1 MLKTAS
7 RVSSIAGAVCFVT
20 LLVAHRAEAQGLTA
34 SGVVYSQFEYQLA
47 EEANDASAFDVKR
60 AYLDFRGSF
69 DGGIATRVTA
79 DLYRDD
85 NGSLNYRLK
94 YGYFAWTPE
103 DSPFTLKFGQIHT
116 PWLDWEEGLWDYRM
130 QGTMPLERGGYD
142 TSSDL
147 GAGVDA
153 AWASQ
158 AFNMQLVV
166 MNGEGYHGAEGD
178 RHKDVA
184 VRGSLRLLESDD
196 GGSRGGLRLTGM
208 AHVGARTEGGTR
220 NRYAGMVSY
229 KSSLLTLA
237 GEAARVI
244 DGEAAGSV
252 DVKGNVFSVYG
263 VAKVPETK
271 WALVGRLDVTDPN
284 VDRAED
290 RQTRF
295 IGGVS
300 YQLSQQVR
308 ILLDLDHVSY
318 QGEPPSAAAAAK
330 RSTLLFQTQ
339 FTF

>member
-1 MLKTAS
+1 MKTTT
-7 RVSSIAGAVCFVT
+7 RRPYPLFLVSLLAVLWAEGA
-20 LLVAHRAEAQGLTA
+20 AAQGLTA
-34 SGVVYSQFEYQLA
+34 NGIVYSQFEYQLA
-47 EEANDASAFDVKR
+47 EEADGASAFDVKR
-60 AYLDFRGSF
+60 AYLDFRGTF

-103 DSPFTLKFGQIHT
+103 DSPLTFKFGQIHT

-130 QGTMPLERGGYD
+130 QGTMPLERGGYG

-147 GAGVDA
+147 GAGVDG
-153 AWASQ
+153 AWADQ

-178 RHKDVA
+178 SHKDVA
-184 VRGSLRLLESDD
+184 ARGSLRLLESDD
-196 GGSRGGLRLTGM
+196 TGSRGGLRLTGLV
-208 AHVGARTEGGTR
+208 HLGARTGGGAR
-220 NRYAGMVSY
+220 NRYIGMLSY
-229 KSSLLTLA
+229 RSSMLTLA
-237 GEAARVI
+237 GQAARLT
-244 DGEAAGSV
+244 DGGGSDEP
-252 DVKGNVFSVYG
+252 DVQGNIFSVYG
-263 VAKVPETK
+263 VARIPDTDV
-271 WALVGRLDVTDPN
+271 AFIGRVDVTDPN
-284 VDRAED
+284 VDLTDD

-300 YQLSQQVR
+300 YQLTSRVR
-308 ILLDLDHVSY
+308 LLLDLDHVSY
-318 QGEPPSAAAAAK
+318 EGDPPSADAAAE

>member
-1 MLKTAS
+1 MKLTT
-7 RVSSIAGAVCFVT
+7 RCPFPFFVVP
-20 LLVAHRAEAQGLTA
+20 LLAALWAPSLSAQGLTA

-47 EEANDASAFDVKR
+47 DEANDASAFDVKR

-103 DSPFTLKFGQIHT
+103 DSPLTFKFGQIHT

-130 QGTMPLERGGYD
+130 QGTMPLERGGYI

-147 GAGVDA
+147 GAGVDG
-153 AWASQ
+153 AWGEQ
-158 AFNMQLVV
+158 AFNMQFVV

-178 RHKDVA
+178 KHKDVA
-184 VRGSLRLLESDD
+184 ARGSVRVLETDD
-196 GGSRGGLRLTGM
+196 TGSRGGLRLTGM
-208 AHVGARTEGGTR
+208 AHFGERTGGGTR
-220 NRYAGMVSY
+220 NRYVGMVSY
-229 KSSLLTLA
+229 RSSTLTVA
-237 GEAARVI
+237 AEAARTV
-244 DGEAAGSV
+244 DAQAAAEP

-263 VAKVPETK
+263 VAKVPDTDL
-271 WALVGRLDVTDPN
+271 AFVGRVDVTDPN
-284 VDRAED
+284 VDQADD

-295 IGGVS
+295 IGGLS
-300 YQLSQQVR
+300 YQLSEQVR
-308 ILLDLDHVSY
+308 LLLDLDHVSY
-318 QGEPPSAAAAAK
+318 QGEAPSESAAAK